1 MNLMRWLFV
10 GACTSAVAATGAPAG
25 SEPPH
30 GPVVG
35 PAESFPNAS
44 PFDDRAAPSV
54 YSLNDGPY
62 VSGWGLSSPGEII
75 GVHAFQALDGIDVLS
90 SISCK
95 WRTSMPNGS
104 PARIFVW
111 QDTGSGSFTS
121 ARLLHEQ
128 AITIQNVGTQIR
140 NVYPLSKGVVV
151 SGRFY
156 VGCAVLLAGNQFPVA
171 TLPQAQPAGSVYVGA
186 SMPGPFDAASVVPAD
201 FDDYSANW
209 TLTLRAEGINT
220 GFTYQGRLSVESINY
235 TGNADLRFELFDAPV
250 GGNSLGPVQ
259 ELSNVPVIAGV
270 FTVQVPQALSTF
282 VNRPGNLWVQV
293 RATTPSGNA
302 AGWTL
307 ISPRT
312 PLAPVPMAN
321 AASVASKALSVDW
334 NAIANVPAQV
344 SFWTAASG
352 GIRTSEGVGIGTGAV
367 QSPFHVF
374 SSTANNLALFDSD
387 AAAGSWVYFRNTS
400 AGGRP
405 WALISSGSANS
416 EGAGKLMFLDS
427 AVPSVRMALDTGGSL
442 GIGTASPTARLH
454 VEGGPTYNQGLFAA
468 SDVNGTWLNLW
479 NQSAGG
485 RVWNLVS
492 TGSANSEGSGALVL
506 RDGTIGAPRMTILP
520 SGNVGIN
527 TVTPEKTLSV
537 NGSVQILNGQSLVF
551 GGFGNG
557 LGTAENT
564 DLFALFRVNVLSNV
578 SQNVSELRLVIGD
591 DNVTNANVYDSFF
604 IGTNPGGGWNPTY
617 QFRSDGFAFKPGG
630 GSWANISDPRAKH
643 DAETLTGTLDKLL
656 SLRGY
661 RYFYNDDIIK
671 SGRGLPGPQIGLMA
685 DEVERV
691 FPDWV
696 TRDVNG
702 LRAVSERATT
712 ALMVEALRDLR
723 REKDEAVSRLSKENE
738 ELRARLERLE
748 KKLESTR

>member
-1 MNLMRWLFV
+1 MGLTRSLFSV
-10 GACTSAVAATGAPAG
+10 ACIASFFVTVTGPAFGA
-25 SEPPH
+25 
-30 GPVVG
+30 GPVLG
-35 PAESFPNAS
+35 PTQAPGPDS
-44 PFDDRAAPSV
+44 PFEDRAAPSS

-62 VSGWGLSSPGEII
+62 TNGWGVNNPGEII
-75 GVHAFQALDGIDVLS
+75 GVHAFQTVEGIDVLS

-95 WRTSMPNGS
+95 WRTSVPNGS

-111 QDTGSGSFTS
+111 EDTGSGNFTS

-156 VGCAVLLAGNQFPVA
+156 VGCAVPLAGALYPVA
-171 TLPQAQPAGSVYVGA
+171 TVQQVQPAGSVYVGSA
-186 SMPGPFDAASVVPAD
+186 IPGPFNASAIVPAD
-201 FDDYSANW
+201 FGDYSSSW

-235 TGNADLRFELFDAPV
+235 TGDADLRFELFDAPV

-282 VNRPGNLWVQV
+282 VNRPGNLWVEV
-293 RATTPSGNA
+293 SATTPSGNA

-334 NAIANVPAQV
+334 NAIANIPAQV
-344 SFWTAASG
+344 SFWMAAPG
-352 GIRTSEGVGIGTGAV
+352 GIRAAQGVGIGTTTIA
-367 QSPFHVF
+367 SPFHVF
-374 SSTANNLALFDSD
+374 SSNETNLALFDSD
-387 AAAGSWVYFRNTS
+387 ALAGTWVRFRNS
-400 AGGRP
+400 SPGGRD
-405 WALISSGSANS
+405 WSLISSGSANT
-416 EGAGKLMFLDS
+416 EGAGNLMFFEGS
-427 AVPSVRMALDTGGSL
+427 AATVRMMLDTSGNV
-442 GIGTASPTARLH
+442 GIGTTAPTARLH
-454 VEGGPTYNQGLFAA
+454 VEGGPVFNQGLFAT

-479 NQSAGG
+479 NRSTGG
-485 RVWNLVS
+485 RVWNLAS
-492 TGSANSEGSGALVL
+492 TGSANGEGAGALLV
-506 RDGTIGAPRMTILP
+506 RDGTIGAVRMAVLP
-520 SGNVGIN
+520 TGNVGIN

-537 NGSVQILNGQSLVF
+537 NGSVQILNGQPLVF

-564 DLFALFRVNVLSNV
+564 DLFALSRVNVLSNV

-748 KKLESTR
+748 KKLESAR